1 MTAGAIRRQIRVGQ
15 TGGMNVKNAA
25 IAFVLLFATMPALAA
40 KSCDELKN
48 EIEAKLKTKNVQGYS
63 LEVMASADVKE
74 QKVVGSCEAGS
85 KKIVYKKA

>member
-1 MTAGAIRRQIRVGQ
+1 
-15 TGGMNVKNAA
+15 MNMNNAV

-48 EIEAKLKTKNVQGYS
+48 EIEAKLKAKNVQGYS

>member
-1 MTAGAIRRQIRVGQ
+1 MKTAAL
-15 TGGMNVKNAA
+15 ACA
-25 IAFVLLFATMPALAA
+25 LLFAATPVLAA

-48 EIEAKLKTKNVQGYS
+48 EIEAKLKAKNVEGYS
-63 LEVMASADVKE
+63 LEVVASADVKE

>member
-1 MTAGAIRRQIRVGQ
+1 M
-15 TGGMNVKNAA
+15 KNAA

-48 EIEAKLKTKNVQGYS
+48 EIEAKLKAKNVQSYS
-63 LEVMASADVKE
+63 LEVVARADVKE
-74 QKVVGSCEAGS
+74 QKVVGSCEAGN

>member
-1 MTAGAIRRQIRVGQ
+1 
-15 TGGMNVKNAA
+15 MNMKNAV

-48 EIEAKLKTKNVQGYS
+48 EIEAKLKAKNVQGYS
-63 LEVMASADVKE
+63 LEVVASADVKE
-74 QKVVGSCEAGS
+74 QKVVGSCEAGN

>member
-1 MTAGAIRRQIRVGQ
+1 MLFRS
-15 TGGMNVKNAA
+15 MNMKNAV
-25 IAFVLLFATMPALAA
+25 IAFVLLIASMPALAA

-48 EIEAKLKTKNVQGYS
+48 EIDAKLKAKNVQGYS
-63 LEVMASADVKE
+63 LEVVASADVKE

>member
-1 MTAGAIRRQIRVGQ
+1 M
-15 TGGMNVKNAA
+15 KNAA

-74 QKVVGSCEAGS
+74 QKVVGSCEAGN
-85 KKIVYKKA
+85 KKIIYKKA

>member
-1 MTAGAIRRQIRVGQ
+1 M
-15 TGGMNVKNAA
+15 KNAT
-25 IAFVLLFATMPALAA
+25 IAFVLLIATMPALAA
-40 KSCDELKN
+40 KSCDELKD
-48 EIEAKLKTKNVQGYS
+48 EIEAKLKAKNVQGYS

>member
-1 MTAGAIRRQIRVGQ
+1 M
-15 TGGMNVKNAA
+15 KNAT
-25 IAFVLLFATMPALAA
+25 IAFVLLIATMPALAA

-48 EIEAKLKTKNVQGYS
+48 EIEAKLKAKNVQGYS